1 MESECHRVMLVL
13 DRVTHGM
20 CRKTKELE
28 ACSRKD
34 KKNLW
39 TSKEHRG
46 VERVKWASCER
57 DGEIYISSRGVEFRL
72 VWGST
77 TCALERDDAECSDPG
92 PECGVAMTM
101 AAQLPKPALVA
112 LLGRLHRPSAS
123 LASPSL
129 WRDDE
134 ITSPQIGPRDSRRR
148 TRSHRRS

>member
-1 MESECHRVMLVL
+1 MEVEEPWRASVT

-46 VERVKWASCER
+46 VERVKWVSCEH

-77 TCALERDDAECSDPG
+77 TCALQR
-92 PECGVAMTM
+92 
-101 AAQLPKPALVA
+101 
-112 LLGRLHRPSAS
+112 
-123 LASPSL
+123 
-129 WRDDE
+129 
-134 ITSPQIGPRDSRRR
+134 
-148 TRSHRRS
+148 